1 MLRLLRRLIQLV
13 DVLKAAAAAAAA
25 TELGELM
32 FTLFNFD
39 FNLLACKLKN
49 ALADETILFGFDNAD
64 GGVDGIDRS
73 PNGLFNS
80 FCVSLL
86 LLLPPPVVVVVVVL
100 LAAVLLLL
108 FVLERSFDINTNSK
122 RYNSCTRFFR
132 SWQSDKST

>member
-13 DVLKAAAAAAAA
+13 DVLKAAAAAATA

-86 LLLPPPVVVVVVVL
+86 LLLPPVVMVVL